1 MKQARSISKLEPD
14 DPRHGTLNGYGNHYC
29 RCDRCKEANRV
40 SHAEYMKRVRA
51 AGKVVGK
58 HGSDLA
64 YRSGCRCDLCRETHN
79 KKSRDYKRIRRLR
92 RLAEKQG
99 G

>member
-1 MKQARSISKLEPD
+1 
-14 DPRHGTLNGYGNHYC
+14 
-29 RCDRCKEANRV
+29 
-40 SHAEYMKRVRA
+40 MKRVRA